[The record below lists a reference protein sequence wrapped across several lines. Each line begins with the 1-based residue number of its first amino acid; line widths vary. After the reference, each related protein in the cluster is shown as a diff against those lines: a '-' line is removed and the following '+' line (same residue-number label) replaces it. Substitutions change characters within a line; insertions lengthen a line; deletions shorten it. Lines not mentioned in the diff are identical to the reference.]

1 MTKISK
7 YILDTS
13 ITDDDKILGS
23 DGAEGSGNGLTKNFS
38 VGDLKEHILADVKP
52 GSIIADSSTI
62 YSKTVTLTPEQL
74 LGLNGGGEI
83 EVLPQPESGKVYILK
98 NFSFYLNFNTTPYNF
113 LGNLELSAYNPNA
126 MSTAPRWYFLYYTY
140 LNGNEDIRSTQGDLA
155 GQVIVESLPLYVVS
169 PLFNTVTQGDSTVK
183 ISFQYQIQDMAL

>member
-38 VGDLKEHILADVKP
+38 VGDLKEHILADVQP

-113 LGNLELSAYNPNA
+113 SNHLEFAACKFNPIL
-126 MSTAPRWYFLYYTY
+126 TVPRWYYLYYSY
-140 LNGNEDIRSTQGDLA
+140 LNMNKDVRSSEGDIS

-169 PLFNTVTQGDSTVK
+169 PSSNTVTQGDSTVK
-183 ISFQYQIQDMAL
+183 INFQYQIQDMAL